1 MSSWPTTNRGY
12 VSQGTS
18 SLTALQRPRRLTALA
33 LLGVILSSVA
43 LGLATALGVGA
54 ILAALVLVTIVAIIG
69 VRHRWG
75 TAICLAPV
83 FLLPVTTMPTLPNVG
98 PIHPRLILAIV
109 SAGLAT
115 LYWRSGAGR
124 PKLNYWS
131 LAAVGFLGI
140 ALLALGLST
149 GLNSLQEAVSLTMF
163 AYTGVIIG
171 QCLQDPIALKAVA
184 YLAVPIAVLALLE
197 AGGLKNLWAIYLHAD
212 KFEGSA
218 QLAIR
223 STASFGH
230 PLIAGACLV
239 VTGLLLLSVR
249 RRSATVSGIICIA
262 AAATTVS
269 RSTLLGGALGIALFA
284 AQAQGHRIRI
294 VFITVALALV
304 ALVIINSVPE
314 LKHSVDSRVL
324 DINQGQIAEQE
335 SVRSN
340 SLTIFKEEFDVD
352 PGRLL
357 IGGGAGSS
365 SKLLTARGGNLD
377 GYDIFDNEYIT
388 MTYDAGFLVVLCVF
402 GLLTVAAMKSGKLAR
417 RQALPALAAIIV
429 IMYFVDGVEWPS
441 LGVVA
446 WMTIGFFSAPAL
458 SDSGTSRRRALMAS
472 T

>member
-1 MSSWPTTNRGY
+1 MSSWSTTNRGY
-12 VSQGTS
+12 AS
-18 SLTALQRPRRLTALA
+18 QRPWSLTALA
-33 LLGVILSSVA
+33 LLGIILSSVA
-43 LGLATALGVGA
+43 LGLAAALGAGA
-54 ILAALVLVTIVAIIG
+54 ILTALVLVTIVAIIG

-98 PIHPRLILAIV
+98 PIHPRLILATV
-109 SAGLAT
+109 SAVLTT

-131 LAAVGFLGI
+131 LAAVGFLGV
-140 ALLALGLST
+140 ALLVLGLST
-149 GLNSLQEAVSLTMF
+149 GLNSLQEAISLTMF

-171 QCLQDPIALKAVA
+171 QCLRDPVAVKAIA

-197 AGGLKNLWAIYLHAD
+197 AIGLQNLWAIYLHAD

-249 RRSATVSGIICIA
+249 RSIATVSGIICIA

-284 AQAQGHRIRI
+284 VQARGRRVRI
-294 VFITVALALV
+294 VVITVALALV
-304 ALVIINSVPE
+304 ALVIVNSIPE

-324 DINQGQIAEQE
+324 DINQGQIAAQE

-340 SLTIFKEEFDVD
+340 SLTIFKEELDVN
-352 PGRLL
+352 PRRLL

-365 SKLLTARGGNLD
+365 SRLLSARGGNLD

-402 GLLTVAAMKSGKLAR
+402 GLLALAAIKSNRITR
-417 RQALPALAAIIV
+417 RQALPALAAVIV
-429 IMYFVDGVEWPS
+429 IMYFVDGAEWPS

-446 WMTIGFFSAPAL
+446 WMTIGFFTIPAL
-458 SDSGTSRRRALMAS
+458 SDSGTSRHQTLTTAAQ
-472 T
+472 